1 MCLRDTTLHHM
12 TFATRCLDHVLVTG
26 GYYGNVRGRY
36 EGLRCVQQS
45 GVRGVIEVTVISDQI
60 GGRASGSNC

>member
-1 MCLRDTTLHHM
+1 MRACDA
-12 TFATRCLDHVLVTG
+12 FS
-26 GYYGNVRGRY
+26 RG
-36 EGLRCVQQS
+36 